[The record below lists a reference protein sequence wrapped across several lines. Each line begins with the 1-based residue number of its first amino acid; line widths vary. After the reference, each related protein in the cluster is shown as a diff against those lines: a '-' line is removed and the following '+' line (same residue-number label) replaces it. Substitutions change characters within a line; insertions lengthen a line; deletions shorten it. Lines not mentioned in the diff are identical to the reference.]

1 VSLASRGA
9 RKFGEFEEKIE
20 DQAELKQVRRQA
32 RWVIF
37 KAFLFV
43 ALPLTLIAFV
53 LP

>member
-20 DQAELKQVRRQA
+20 DEAELKRVRRQA

-37 KAFLFV
+37 KAFLF